1 MVRPPSHPCVPLPPY
16 PQDALLDT
24 VMLRLRTADG
34 LDMASFSA
42 SFGPEAASAVHA
54 ALGEHIRRGLV
65 HEMPRLPVLSDDD
78 DDEGIKALGHDGDR
92 QIRDEEWDLRVRL
105 SDPDGFLLS
114 NSIISDVFAAFSFK
128 SNATQ

>member
-1 MVRPPSHPCVPLPPY
+1 
-16 PQDALLDT
+16 
-24 VMLRLRTADG
+24 MLRLRTADG